1 MQPLRGISHDPTIAH
16 SFYHRRVL
24 RYRRDHAERLAAR
37 GYNLILAA
45 RREDRL
51 QALADQLQA
60 RYAIRQASSKP
71 ILAKSTGLPP

>member
-1 MQPLRGISHDPTIAH
+1 MTQPSHTAFITGASSGIGAI
-16 SFYHRRVL
+16 Y
-24 RYRRDHAERLAAR
+24 AERLAAR

>member
-1 MQPLRGISHDPTIAH
+1 MTQPSHTAFITGASSGIGAI
-16 SFYHRRVL
+16 Y
-24 RYRRDHAERLAAR
+24 AERLAAR

-51 QALADQLQA
+51 QALADRCRRA
-60 RYAIRQASSKP
+60 TPSRQASSKP